1 MATVLG
7 SEDPVG
13 ETRAPQWG
21 GAYGVLPAG
30 STSPLTSHVTTG
42 PAPRLSPAAVP
53 PHLRIGS
60 KNPHPARLCGIP
72 DGAWM
77 TSPPARRYQMP
88 HKWQTLSSI
97 RQINC
102 SHGLGS
108 ATSWGL
114 GCPRL
119 PAHTQV
125 IFSSPLEPFQGQAS
139 SAGDAEFQTSP
150 QLLTGHCGTCSR
162 AHRNCSLES
171 NSR

>member
-1 MATVLG
+1 MTTVLR
-7 SEDPVG
+7 SEDPVA
-13 ETRAPQWG
+13 RHVSPG
-21 GAYGVLPAG
+21 GRGVGVLPAR
-30 STSPLTSHVTTG
+30 STSPLTSRVTMG
-42 PAPRLSPAAVP
+42 PASRLSPVAVP
-53 PHLRIGS
+53 THLKIRS
-60 KNPHPARLCGIP
+60 KNPCPARLCGIP

-77 TSPPARRYQMP
+77 TSPPARRDKMP

-102 SHGLGS
+102 SRGLSS

-125 IFSSPLEPFQGQAS
+125 IFSSPLEPCQGRAS

-150 QLLTGHCGTCSR
+150 QLFIGHCETCSR
-162 AHRNCSLES
+162 AHRNCSPAS